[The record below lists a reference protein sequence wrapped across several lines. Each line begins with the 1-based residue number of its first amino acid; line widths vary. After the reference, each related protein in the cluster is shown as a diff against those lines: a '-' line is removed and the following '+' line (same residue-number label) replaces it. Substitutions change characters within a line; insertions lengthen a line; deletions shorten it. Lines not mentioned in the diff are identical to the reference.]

1 MEPAN
6 LNRTP
11 LRRMISGL
19 TADYTNRRTKS
30 IVELRNVRV
39 LSIASLYV
47 ALIPLTLNAENV
59 RSGS

>member
-1 MEPAN
+1 
-6 LNRTP
+6 
-11 LRRMISGL
+11 MISGL

>member
-1 MEPAN
+1 MKLAN

-11 LRRMISGL
+11 PRRMISDL

-39 LSIASLYV
+39 LSIVSSYV
-47 ALIPLTLNAENV
+47 ALVPLTLNAENV
-59 RSGS
+59 RSSS